1 MFVAKGMEP
10 IIEKIDRTLLKKEL
24 TPERFIRYTNA
35 GKNEIFIFNG
45 NEAPALMN
53 ELGRLREL
61 SFRKAGGGT
70 GKSADIDEFDI
81 GKYAYKQLIV
91 WNAEDEEIIGGY
103 RFIIVRDSR
112 DDKGFYHLSTS
123 EIVRF
128 SEKLKNDLFPFTIE
142 LGRSFVQPQ
151 YQPSIENRKGL
162 FSLDNLWDGL
172 GALIILNPDMKYF
185 FGKVTMYT
193 HFNKQARDYILA
205 FMQYYF
211 PDPDGL
217 LEIPNQLKIE
227 SDTSALINKIK
238 GLPYKEGHHIL
249 NKMVREL
256 GENIPPLFNSYMNL
270 SPTMRTFGTA
280 INDHFGYVEE
290 TGIMVTIE
298 DIYPSKKER
307 HLNWKPEE
315 TKN

>member
-1 MFVAKGMEP
+1 MEP
-10 IIEKIDRTLLKKEL
+10 IIDKIDRNLLKQEL
-24 TPERFIRYTNA
+24 TPRHFVRFTNS
-35 GKNEIFIFNG
+35 GINEIYIFNG
-45 NEAPALMN
+45 NAAPSLMR

-70 GKSADIDEFDI
+70 GKSLDVDEFDT
-81 GKYAYKQLIV
+81 GKYAYNQLIV
-91 WNAEDEEIIGGY
+91 WNPVDEEIIGGY
-103 RFIIVRDSR
+103 RFIIVPDSK
-112 DDKGFYHLSTS
+112 DANGYYHLSTS
-123 EIVRF
+123 EIVKF
-128 SEKLKNDLFPFTIE
+128 SQKLKSDFFPYTIE

-151 YQPSIENRKGL
+151 YQPSLENRKGL

-172 GALIILNPDMKYF
+172 GALIVLYPKMKYF

-211 PDPDGL
+211 PDPDHL
-217 LEIPNQLKIE
+217 LIIPNQLKQE
-227 SDTSALINKIK
+227 HDTTEFLNKIK
-238 GLPYKEGHHIL
+238 GLPYKEGHHVL
-249 NKMVREL
+249 NKLVREL

-290 TGIMVTIE
+290 TGIMITIA

-307 HLNWKPEE
+307 HINWKPDR
-315 TKN
+315 

>member
-1 MFVAKGMEP
+1 MEP
-10 IIEKIDRTLLKKEL
+10 IIDKIDRNLLKQEL
-24 TPERFIRYTNA
+24 TPRHFVRFTNS
-35 GKNEIFIFNG
+35 GNNEIYIFNG
-45 NEAPALMN
+45 NAAPALMR

-70 GKSADIDEFDI
+70 GKSLDVDEFDT
-81 GKYAYKQLIV
+81 GKYAYNQLIV
-91 WNAEDEEIIGGY
+91 WNPVDEEIIGGY
-103 RFIIVRDSR
+103 RFIIVPDSK
-112 DDKGFYHLSTS
+112 DANGYYHLSTS
-123 EIVRF
+123 EIVKF
-128 SEKLKNDLFPFTIE
+128 SQKLKSDFFPYTIE

-151 YQPSIENRKGL
+151 YQPSLENRKGL

-172 GALIILNPDMKYF
+172 GALIVLYPKMKYF

-211 PDPDGL
+211 PDPDHL
-217 LEIPNQLKIE
+217 LIIPNQLKQE
-227 SDTSALINKIK
+227 HDTTEFLNKIK
-238 GLPYKEGHHIL
+238 GLPYKEGHHVL
-249 NKMVREL
+249 NKLVREL

-290 TGIMVTIE
+290 TGIMITIA

-307 HLNWKPEE
+307 HINWKPTED
-315 TKN
+315 